1 MTWFRFLAAISL
13 LFVPSASSMS
23 AEREQFR
30 IRSAFVGAAGEVSAV
45 VELPPGSTP
54 KSTDFQLLINDRV
67 AATARETQDQR
78 LNLMFLVDVSGSMK
92 GPPLNDAK
100 NALVS
105 FLAKTRPQDQFALTS
120 FADEDKPRSLFA
132 DPREKITDAL
142 RNLSVEGKRTKLY
155 QALYNALKK
164 GPKDDL
170 GTRQIIVVVSD
181 GKDEGSDVTLEQVIT
196 ESKATLVPIYAVFRG
211 EIERSF
217 ADVLAGL
224 ANAAGGNFFST
235 RNRDE
240 IATALEQ
247 IYRLETNSLA
257 VRFAYQADRAGGATE
272 NAVIEL
278 RQPDGTALRA
288 KFPEKIPALFTAPT
302 PSKPS
307 PSSPFALW
315 QIGLLLAA
323 LLSGG
328 AVWLW
333 RSSRSATVVTPT
345 SSSEKI
351 ETEPVITPPPPIPR
365 HRETTVIAQYFPV
378 PTAGQPI
385 AMLRGVTGP
394 VEGQQHAVDK
404 EIYSIGASAAN
415 DLSIGDDEYISR
427 EHAYLRYEKGS
438 LFIFDKASRNG
449 TFVNDDKV
457 TQTGVVLRAGD
468 RIKVGMSTFEVVMP
482 SG

>member
-1 MTWFRFLAAISL
+1 MMWFRFLAAISL

-23 AEREQFR
+23 AEHEQFR
-30 IRSAFVGAAGEVSAV
+30 IRSAFVGTAGEVSAV
-45 VELPPGSTP
+45 VELSPGSTP

-100 NALVS
+100 NALPS
-105 FLAKTRPQDQFALTS
+105 FLSKARPQDQFALTS
-120 FADEDKPRSLFA
+120 FADEDKLRSLFA
-132 DPREKITDAL
+132 DPREKINDAL
-142 RNLSVEGKRTKLY
+142 RNLRVEGKRTKLY
-155 QALYNALKK
+155 QALYNTLKK

-211 EIERSF
+211 EIDRSF

-257 VRFAYQADRAGGATE
+257 VRFDYQADHAGGATE

-288 KFPEKIPALFTAPT
+288 KFPEKIPALFTAP
-302 PSKPS
+302 PQPR
-307 PSSPFALW
+307 FAPW
-315 QIGLLLAA
+315 QIGLLLAML

-328 AVWLW
+328 AVWIW
-333 RSSRSATVVTPT
+333 GRSRRATIAPPPIA
-345 SSSEKI
+345 EI
-351 ETEPVITPPPPIPR
+351 ETEPVTTPPPPIPR

-378 PTAGQPI
+378 PTAGQPT

-415 DLSIGDDEYISR
+415 DLSIGDDEYISG

-457 TQTGVVLRAGD
+457 TQTGVVLRPGD
-468 RIKVGMSTFEVVMP
+468 RIKVGMSTFEVVTP

>member
-1 MTWFRFLAAISL
+1 
-13 LFVPSASSMS
+13 MS

-54 KSTDFQLLINDRV
+54 KSTDFKLLINDRV

-100 NALVS
+100 NALPS
-105 FLAKTRPQDQFALTS
+105 FLSKARPQDQFALTS
-120 FADEDKPRSLFA
+120 FADEDRLRSSFA
-132 DPREKITDAL
+132 DPREKINDDL
-142 RNLSVEGKRTKLY
+142 RNLRVEGKRTKLY

-170 GTRQIIVVVSD
+170 RTRQIIVVVSD
-181 GKDEGSDVTLEQVIT
+181 GKDEGSDVALEQVIA

-211 EIERSF
+211 EIERTF

-240 IATALEQ
+240 IAAALEQ

-257 VRFAYQADRAGGATE
+257 VRFAYQADPAGGATE
-272 NAVIEL
+272 NALIEL
-278 RQPDGTALRA
+278 RQPDGTSLRA
-288 KFPEKIPALFTAPT
+288 KFPEKIPALFIAP
-302 PSKPS
+302 PQPR
-307 PSSPFALW
+307 FALW
-315 QIGLLLAA
+315 QIVLLLAVL

-328 AVWLW
+328 AVWIW
-333 RSSRSATVVTPT
+333 GRSRRATAAPDT
-345 SSSEKI
+345 SPIGEIK
-351 ETEPVITPPPPIPR
+351 TEPVTTPPPPIPP
-365 HRETTVIAQYFPV
+365 HRATTVIVQYFPV
-378 PTAGQPI
+378 PTVGQPA

-415 DLSIGDDEYISR
+415 DLSIGDDEYISG

-438 LFIFDKASRNG
+438 LFVFDKASRNG

-457 TQTGVVLRAGD
+457 TQTGVVLRPGD
-468 RIKVGMSTFEVVMP
+468 RVKLGMSTFEVVMP

>member
-23 AEREQFR
+23 AGREQFR

-45 VELPPGSTP
+45 VELPPASTP
-54 KSTDFQLLINDRV
+54 KSTDFQLLIDDRV

-100 NALVS
+100 NALPS
-105 FLAKTRPQDQFALTS
+105 FLSKARPQDQFALTS
-120 FADEDKPRSLFA
+120 FADEDKLRSLFA
-132 DPREKITDAL
+132 DPREKLNGAL
-142 RNLSVEGKRTKLY
+142 RNLRVEGKRTKLY
-155 QALYNALKK
+155 QALYNTLKK

-170 GTRQIIVVVSD
+170 RTRQIIVVVSD

-257 VRFAYQADRAGGATE
+257 VRFVYQADRTGGATE

-302 PSKPS
+302 PSR
-307 PSSPFALW
+307 FALW

-345 SSSEKI
+345 SSTEEI
-351 ETEPVITPPPPIPR
+351 ETESSTSPPPPPPPR
-365 HRETTVIAQYFPV
+365 RATTVIAQYFPV
-378 PTAGQPI
+378 PTAGQPT
-385 AMLRGVTGP
+385 AMLRGVTGI

-415 DLSIGDDEYISR
+415 DLSIGDDEYISG

-457 TQTGVVLRAGD
+457 TQTGVVLRPGD
-468 RIKVGMSTFEVVMP
+468 RIKLGMSTFEVVMP

>member
-30 IRSAFVGAAGEVSAV
+30 VRSAFVGTAGEVSAV
-45 VELPPGSTP
+45 VELPHGSTP

-100 NALVS
+100 NALSS
-105 FLAKTRPQDQFALTS
+105 FLSKARPQDQFALTS
-120 FADEDKPRSLFA
+120 FADEDNFRSSFA
-132 DPREKITDAL
+132 DPREKINDAL
-142 RNLSVEGKRTKLY
+142 RNLRVEGKRTKLY

-164 GPKDDL
+164 RPKDDL
-170 GTRQIIVVVSD
+170 GTRQIIVVISD
-181 GKDEGSDVTLEQVIT
+181 GKDEGSDVTLEQVIA

-211 EIERSF
+211 EIDRSF

-257 VRFAYQADRAGGATE
+257 VRFAYQADRTGGATE

-278 RQPDGTALRA
+278 RQPDGTSLRA
-288 KFPEKIPALFTAPT
+288 KFPEKIPALFIAP
-302 PSKPS
+302 PQQPR
-307 PSSPFALW
+307 FAPW
-315 QIGLLLAA
+315 QIGLLLAVL

-328 AVWLW
+328 AVWIW
-333 RSSRSATVVTPT
+333 HRSRRATVVPDT
-345 SSSEKI
+345 SPIGEI
-351 ETEPVITPPPPIPR
+351 ETEPVTIPPPPIPR

-378 PTAGQPI
+378 PTAGQPT

-404 EIYSIGASAAN
+404 EIYSIGASPAN
-415 DLSIGDDEYISR
+415 DLSIGDDEYISG

-438 LFIFDKASRNG
+438 LFIFDKGSRNG
-449 TFVNDDKV
+449 TLVNDDKV
-457 TQTGVVLRAGD
+457 TQTGVVLRPGD
-468 RIKVGMSTFEVVMP
+468 RIKVGTCTFEVVMP